1 MTRMNKLLSP
11 LILFL
16 WLFALSVPGQTE
28 LRFGPGPEG
37 AGQTLDV
44 IVAVV
49 DSDVITRREL
59 EAATVRIE
67 RQLRQR
73 QVPIPPRA
81 ALERQVLEQLILAQ
95 LQARAAERGGIVID
109 DATLNAAIE
118 TLAQNN
124 NMSLSQLRETVERDG
139 ISFAQFRDD
148 VRRELLAV
156 RLRQRLVDSQVQV
169 SEQDVDSLQAQLA
182 SQPGFGGAGGAGGA
196 GADREYR
203 LAQILI
209 AVPEGVSP
217 QQVEAARRQAEEVL
231 AQLRQGADF
240 RQIAVSVSADR
251 QALEGGELGW
261 RRADQVPTLFANV
274 VPNLQAGQVSELIRS
289 PSGFHIVKLIEVR
302 GGGDGRAPSPQA
314 PMTADRDRIREA
326 LLRRRADEEWDLALR
341 RLRDEAYVEVR
352 LPPAGSPVT
361 P

>member
-1 MTRMNKLLSP
+1 MNNLLSP
-11 LILFL
+11 LLLSLLLFTL
-16 WLFALSVPGQTE
+16 AVPGHAE

-37 AGQTLDV
+37 AGQPLDV

-49 DSDVITRREL
+49 DDDVITRREL
-59 EAATVRIE
+59 DAATARAIS
-67 RQLRQR
+67 QLRQR
-73 QVPIPPRA
+73 QVPIPSRE

-118 TLAQNN
+118 TLAQSN
-124 NMSLSQLRETVERDG
+124 NMSLNQLRQAVENDG
-139 ISFAQFRDD
+139 VSFAQFRDD
-148 VRRELLAV
+148 VRRELMAV

-182 SQPGFGGAGGAGGA
+182 GQPGFSGAGSA

-209 AVPEGVSP
+209 AVPESASP
-217 QQVEAARRQAEEVL
+217 QQVETARRQAEDVL
-231 AQLRQGADF
+231 TQLRQGADF
-240 RQIAVSVSADR
+240 RQMAVSVSADR

-274 VPNLQAGQVSELIRS
+274 VPNLQAGQVSDLIRS

-302 GGGDGRAPSPQA
+302 GGNEGRAPTPGA
-314 PMTADRDRIREA
+314 PMTADRERIREA
-326 LLRRRADEEWDLALR
+326 LLRRRADEEWELVLR

-352 LPPAGSPVT
+352 LPPAGSPAT

>member
-1 MTRMNKLLSP
+1 MNKLLSP
-11 LILFL
+11 LLFSL
-16 WLFALSVPGQTE
+16 LLFTLAVPGHAE

-49 DSDVITRREL
+49 DDNVITRREL
-59 EAATVRIE
+59 EAATARAIS
-67 RQLRQR
+67 QLRQR
-73 QVPIPPRA
+73 QVPIPSRE

-118 TLAQNN
+118 TLARSN
-124 NMSLSQLRETVERDG
+124 NMSLNQLRQAVENDG
-139 ISFAQFRDD
+139 VSFAQFRDD
-148 VRRELLAV
+148 VRRELMAV

-182 SQPGFGGAGGAGGA
+182 GQPGFGGA

-209 AVPEGVSP
+209 AVPESASP
-217 QQVEAARRQAEEVL
+217 QQVEAARRQAEDVL
-231 AQLRQGADF
+231 TQLRQGADF
-240 RQIAVSVSADR
+240 RQMAVSVSADR

-274 VPNLQAGQVSELIRS
+274 VPNLQAGQVSDLIRS

-302 GGGDGRAPSPQA
+302 GGNEGRAPTPGA
-314 PMTADRDRIREA
+314 PMTADRERIREA
-326 LLRRRADEEWDLALR
+326 LLRRRADEEWELVLR

-352 LPPAGSPVT
+352 LPPAGSPAT

>member
-1 MTRMNKLLSP
+1 MNKLLSP
-11 LILFL
+11 LLFSL
-16 WLFALSVPGQTE
+16 LLFTLAVPGHAE

-49 DSDVITRREL
+49 DDNVITRREL
-59 EAATVRIE
+59 NAATARAIS
-67 RQLRQR
+67 QLRQR
-73 QVPIPPRA
+73 QVPIPSRE

-118 TLAQNN
+118 TLARSN
-124 NMSLSQLRETVERDG
+124 NMSLNQLRQAVENDG
-139 ISFAQFRDD
+139 VSFAQFRDD
-148 VRRELLAV
+148 VRRELMAV

-182 SQPGFGGAGGAGGA
+182 GQPGFGGA

-209 AVPEGVSP
+209 AVPESASP
-217 QQVEAARRQAEEVL
+217 QQVEAARRQAEDVL
-231 AQLRQGADF
+231 TQLRQGADF
-240 RQIAVSVSADR
+240 RQMAVSVSADR

-274 VPNLQAGQVSELIRS
+274 VPNLQAGQVSDLIRS

-302 GGGDGRAPSPQA
+302 GGNEGRAPTPRV
-314 PMTADRDRIREA
+314 PMTADRERIREA
-326 LLRRRADEEWDLALR
+326 LLRRRADEEWELVLR

-352 LPPAGSPVT
+352 LPPAGSPAT